1 MTAIFMYGCWGIG
14 NADWWR
20 DGWRVGGNNTTAQ
33 IQSEFAY
40 WGWAWEENPLTVKR
54 LDRQNEVYLL
64 FFNLYDI
71 VIKSNI
77 WKTLCMPFKI
87 SSFITTEPS
96 GIIFKISLTNCNVI
110 KIIWILATEFVIFIL
125 GKNLS
130 YYTCLLKIN
139 TQNYTSNFKVKIK
152 HQSEMFHIMM
162 MHKFVH
168 FKLIS

>member
-1 MTAIFMYGCWGIG
+1 
-14 NADWWR
+14 
-20 DGWRVGGNNTTAQ
+20 
-33 IQSEFAY
+33 
-40 WGWAWEENPLTVKR
+40 
-54 LDRQNEVYLL
+54 
-64 FFNLYDI
+64 
-71 VIKSNI
+71 
-77 WKTLCMPFKI
+77 MPFKI

-110 KIIWILATEFVIFIL
+110 KIIRILATEFVIFIL

-130 YYTCLLKIN
+130 YYTYLLKIN
-139 TQNYTSNFKVKIK
+139 TKNYTSNFKVKIK

>member
-96 GIIFKISLTNCNVI
+96 SIIFKISLTNCNVI
-110 KIIWILATEFVIFIL
+110 KIIRILATEFVIFIL

-130 YYTCLLKIN
+130 YYTYLLKIN
-139 TQNYTSNFKVKIK
+139 TKNDTSNFKVKIK